1 MSRSSA
7 THAIIDAALALPN
20 EQRLAV
26 LEAISQS
33 LVDPSIDH
41 GPVEDPS
48 EVEASW
54 DSEIARRLTAIE
66 SGQAV
71 AIPAEEAERMI
82 RGLATPSL
90 SGRDTPRR

>member
-20 EQRLAV
+20 EQRLV
-26 LEAISQS
+26 VFEALCQS
-33 LVDPSIDH
+33 LVDRSIDH
-41 GPVEDPS
+41 GPIEDSS

-54 DSEIARRLTAIE
+54 DTEIARRLAEIE
-66 SGQAV
+66 SGRAV

-82 RGLATPSL
+82 RGEIP
-90 SGRDTPRR
+90 PPV

>member
-1 MSRSSA
+1 MSRSST

-26 LEAISQS
+26 FEAICQS

-41 GPVEDPS
+41 GPVEDPM

-54 DSEIARRLTAIE
+54 DTEIARRLAEIE
-66 SGQAV
+66 SGRAT
-71 AIPAEEAERMI
+71 AIAAEQAERMI
-82 RGLATPSL
+82 RGEIP
-90 SGRDTPRR
+90 PPV